1 MRRNSGFTAYE
12 LAVTLAIVAIMAT
25 VTMPSFLSW
34 LTAHRLRGASI
45 NLMADMEMAKI
56 RAIRENTF
64 VAVQFAADKYRIF
77 IDNGSGGG
85 VAGDWIQNG
94 SERLVIDRPFPAG
107 VSIPLTELALADK
120 RVRFTSR
127 GLPAD
132 PLNANPE
139 LIPLVNRAGRR
150 DIWLNRLGR
159 LWVQ

>member
-12 LAVTLAIVAIMAT
+12 LAVTLAIVAVMAT

-34 LTAHRLRGASI
+34 LTAHRLRGAAI

-64 VAVQFAADKYRIF
+64 VAVQFGSDKYRIF

-85 VAGDWIQNG
+85 VAGDWILNG
-94 SERLVIDRPFPAG
+94 SERLVIDRPLPAG
-107 VSIPLTELALADK
+107 VSIPTELTLANQ

-132 PLNANPE
+132 LLNSE
-139 LIPLVNRAGRR
+139 EVIPLVNRAGRR
-150 DIWLNRLGR
+150 DIRLNRLGR
-159 LWVQ
+159 LWIQ

>member
-12 LAVTLAIVAIMAT
+12 LAVTLAIVAVLAT

-64 VAVQFAADKYRIF
+64 VAVQFGVDKYRIF
-77 IDNGSGGG
+77 VDNGSGGG
-85 VAGDWIQNG
+85 VAGDWVQNG
-94 SERLVIDRPFPAG
+94 AELLVIDRPLPTG
-107 VSIPLTELALADK
+107 VSIPLGELMLDGK

-127 GLPAD
+127 GLPVD
-132 PLNANPE
+132 LLNAV
-139 LIPLVNRAGRR
+139 LIPIVNPAGRR
-150 DIWLNRLGR
+150 DIGLNRLGR
-159 LWVQ
+159 LWIQ

>member
-1 MRRNSGFTAYE
+1 MRRNSGFTLYE
-12 LAVTLAIVAIMAT
+12 MMVVIAIIGVLAAI
-25 VTMPSFLSW
+25 TMPSFLSW

-45 NLMADMEMAKI
+45 NLIADMEMAKI

-64 VAVQFAADKYRIF
+64 VAVQFGTNQYRIF
-77 IDNGSGGG
+77 VDNGSGGG

-94 SERLVIDRPFPAG
+94 TERLVIDRPLPAG
-107 VSIPLTELALADK
+107 VSIPPELTLANQ

-132 PLNANPE
+132 LLNAVS
-139 LIPLVNRAGRR
+139 IPLVNPTGRR
-150 DIWLNRLGR
+150 DIGLNRLGR

>member
-12 LAVTLAIVAIMAT
+12 LMVTMAILGIFAT
-25 VTMPSFLSW
+25 VTMPSFLNW
-34 LTAHRLRGASI
+34 LTSHRLRGAAI

-64 VAVQFAADKYRIF
+64 VAVQFGTDQYRIF
-77 IDNGSGGG
+77 VDNGSGGG

-94 SERLVIDRPFPAG
+94 NERLVIDRPLPAG
-107 VSIPLTELALADK
+107 VNIPLAGFTLANQ

-132 PLNANPE
+132 LLNAEE

-150 DIWLNRLGR
+150 DIRLNRLGR
-159 LWVQ
+159 VWIQ

>member
-1 MRRNSGFTAYE
+1 MRRNSGFSLYE
-12 LAVTLAIVAIMAT
+12 LMVVIAIIGIFAT
-25 VTMPSFLSW
+25 VTMPAFLSW

-77 IDNGSGGG
+77 VDNGSGG
-85 VAGDWIQNG
+85 
-94 SERLVIDRPFPAG
+94 LVIDRSLPAG
-107 VSIPLTELALADK
+107 VSIPLAELALVDK

-132 PLNANPE
+132 LLNAV

>member
-12 LAVTLAIVAIMAT
+12 LAVTLAIVAVMAT

-34 LTAHRLRGASI
+34 LTAHRLRGAAI

-64 VAVQFAADKYRIF
+64 VAVQFAADKYRIT
-77 IDNGSGGG
+77 IDNGSGG
-85 VAGDWIQNG
+85 
-94 SERLVIDRPFPAG
+94 LVIDRPLPAG
-107 VSIPLTELALADK
+107 VSIPLAELALVDK

-132 PLNANPE
+132 LLNAE
-139 LIPLVNRAGRR
+139 LIPLVNRAGRK
-150 DIWLNRLGR
+150 DIGLNRLGR
-159 LWVQ
+159 LWIQ

>member
-1 MRRNSGFTAYE
+1 MRQNSGFTAYE

-64 VAVQFAADKYRIF
+64 VAVQFAADKYRIT
-77 IDNGSGGG
+77 IDNGSGG
-85 VAGDWIQNG
+85 
-94 SERLVIDRPFPAG
+94 LVIDRSFPAG
-107 VSIPLTELALADK
+107 VSIPLAELALVDQ

-132 PLNANPE
+132 LLNAVS
-139 LIPLVNRAGRR
+139 IPLVNPTGRR
-150 DIWLNRLGR
+150 DIGLNRLGR
-159 LWVQ
+159 LWIQ

>member
-1 MRRNSGFTAYE
+1 MRRNSGFTLYE
-12 LAVTLAIVAIMAT
+12 MMVAIAIIGVLAT
-25 VTMPSFLSW
+25 VTMPAFLSW

-45 NLMADMEMAKI
+45 NLIADMEMAKI

-64 VAVQFAADKYRIF
+64 VAVQFGANQYRIF

-85 VAGDWIQNG
+85 VAGDWIQHG
-94 SERLVIDRPFPAG
+94 SERLVIDRPLPAG
-107 VSIPLTELALADK
+107 VSIPPGELTLANQ

-132 PLNANPE
+132 LLNAEE

-150 DIWLNRLGR
+150 DIRLNRLGR
-159 LWVQ
+159 LWIQ

>member
-12 LAVTLAIVAIMAT
+12 LAVTLAIVAVMAT

-34 LTAHRLRGASI
+34 LTAHRLRGAAI

-64 VAVQFAADKYRIF
+64 VAVQFEADKYRIF
-77 IDNGSGGG
+77 VDDGAGGG
-85 VAGDWIQNG
+85 VDGDWIQNG
-94 SERLVIDRPFPAG
+94 SERLVIDRPLPAG
-107 VSIPLTELALADK
+107 VNIPLGELTLASQ
-120 RVRFTSR
+120 RIRFTSR

-139 LIPLVNRAGRR
+139 LIPLVNQTGRR
-150 DIWLNRLGR
+150 DIGLNRLGR
-159 LWVQ
+159 LWIQ